1 MSLKAQK
8 VNHLSSL
15 CWNLS
20 IELGLFLLT
29 SLLTSID
36 REYWWEKC
44 HLFLWHEWFFQFWK
58 EELPHGYRLILIQ
71 PYMNNLLL
79 ESTHVFLWMHT
90 QTLYIL
96 LESLCLWLGRTC
108 FNKAKWCF
116 FKRMVITILN
126 MTTHKIIIC
135 FKWFISFQL
144 SFCINTRRLYEIM
157 RHIFPWNFRKSIN
170 IFNPIIS
177 ETVWIRKCFATFQR
191 KLFL

>member
-1 MSLKAQK
+1 MKAQK

-20 IELGLFLLT
+20 VELGLFLLT

-36 REYWWEKC
+36 REYWWKKY
-44 HLFLWHEWFFQFWK
+44 HLFLWHEWLFQFWK

-79 ESTHVFLWMHT
+79 ESTHVFYECNPNIVHIAWITLPLTWKNLW
-90 QTLYIL
+90 
-96 LESLCLWLGRTC
+96 
-108 FNKAKWCF
+108 FNKAKWYVF
-116 FKRMVITILN
+116 FFNMMVITLLN

-144 SFCINTRRLYEIM
+144 SLCIITRSLCEVM
-157 RHIFPWNFRKSIN
+157 RHILPWNLRKSIN

-177 ETVWIRKCFATFQR
+177 ETVYPEVFRHFPT
-191 KLFL
+191 